1 MVEEIVNMAGG
12 GIHAA
17 LVGDNNRCSLRRHSE
32 LEIRG
37 GDAGR
42 EPGERSKRANHEQGG
57 AAVAN
62 RQAKRE
68 SINRENRRDTGRVT
82 PHYNGRLIDY
92 RGYDNVRMS
101 RRWSQRME
109 LPKAKNGRYPK
120 ID

>member
-17 LVGDNNRCSLRRHSE
+17 LVSDNNRCSLRRHSE

-62 RQAKRE
+62 RQAERE
-68 SINRENRRDTGRVT
+68 PMDRENRRDAGRVT
-82 PHYNGRLIDY
+82 PHCDGRLIDY
-92 RGYDNVRMS
+92 RGYGSVRMS
-101 RRWSQRME
+101 MRWSQRME
-109 LPKAKNGRYPK
+109 LRKAKNGRHPK